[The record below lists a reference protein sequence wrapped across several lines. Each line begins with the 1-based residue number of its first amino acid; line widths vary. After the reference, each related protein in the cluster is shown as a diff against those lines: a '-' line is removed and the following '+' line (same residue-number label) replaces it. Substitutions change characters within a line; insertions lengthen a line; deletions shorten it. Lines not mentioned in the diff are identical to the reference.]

1 MAAVSKA
8 TCRCLTTHSSAFLHV
23 ECCPLCYGDLDPLQ
37 PQGSVLQPWA
47 GRALY
52 RLGMEAEVL
61 GYNFLLENTFFIS
74 SHYQDQHAA
83 FRWESLEA
91 NHFDFRLLTV
101 SRKFKCISAMRR
113 VLTFM
118 F

>member
-1 MAAVSKA
+1 M
-8 TCRCLTTHSSAFLHV
+8 
-23 ECCPLCYGDLDPLQ
+23 GDLDPLQ
-37 PQGSVLQPWA
+37 PEGSVLQPWA

-52 RLGMEAEVL
+52 RLEMEAEVP
-61 GYNFLLENTFFIS
+61 GYNFLLENTFFICL
-74 SHYQDQHAA
+74 HYQNRCAA

-101 SRKFKCISAMRR
+101 SRKFKCISVMRR

-118 F
+118 I